1 MEDFILETTL
11 ESALYTKE
19 FKTFELLFN
28 VCCKN
33 GNSHFVYQV
42 IMRNFDII
50 MTLRELDPV
59 FENYFQDDLELG
71 NKVTFGMRLI
81 EECIPE
87 Y

>member
-1 MEDFILETTL
+1 
-11 ESALYTKE
+11 
-19 FKTFELLFN
+19 
-28 VCCKN
+28 
-33 GNSHFVYQV
+33 
-42 IMRNFDII
+42 MRNFDII